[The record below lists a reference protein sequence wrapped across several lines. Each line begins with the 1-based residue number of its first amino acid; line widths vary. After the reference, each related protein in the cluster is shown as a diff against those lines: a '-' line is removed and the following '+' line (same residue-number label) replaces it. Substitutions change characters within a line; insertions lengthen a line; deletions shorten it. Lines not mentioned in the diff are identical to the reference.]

1 MMSCNTRYMLCMGA
15 LLCNLLPSSSALAL
29 KDRPVLKYGTA
40 WKKEETAKFVQ
51 QAIKAGFRHID
62 TACQPRHYREDLVGD
77 GWTAAAKELNLK
89 REDLW
94 LQTKFS
100 GLGAHSED
108 NIPYDKDA
116 PLETRV
122 RQSLALSLQNL
133 QTDYIDSW
141 VMHGPE
147 DNWDDH
153 FEVWRTMEEAVDEGK
168 VRQLGMSNF
177 YRLEDVEWT
186 YNHARIKPKVVQNR
200 FYSDSGHDVEIRTF
214 CEKNDIEYQSF
225 WTLAANRDAYSHPEA
240 LELAKKKG
248 LSPEGLFYA
257 FCMALGISP
266 MNGSTDEVHMKE
278 DIALMNRIRSG
289 EKIFEDS
296 NEMGIIGNA
305 LGTPNW
311 NTILDEEDEL

>member
-1 MMSCNTRYMLCMGA
+1 MGA
-15 LLCNLLPSSSALAL
+15 LMCCFLPSSYALVL

-40 WKKEETAKFVQ
+40 WKT
-51 QAIKAGFRHID
+51 
-62 TACQPRHYREDLVGD
+62 
-77 GWTAAAKELNLK
+77 WTAVAKELNLK

-108 NIPYDKDA
+108 NIPYNKDA

-141 VMHGPE
+141 IMHGPE
-147 DNWDDH
+147 NNWDDH

-168 VRQLGMSNF
+168 
-177 YRLEDVEWT
+177 
-186 YNHARIKPKVVQNR
+186 NR
-200 FYSDSGHDVEIRTF
+200 FYSDSGHDVQVRTF
-214 CEKNDIEYQSF
+214 CEEKDIEYQSF
-225 WTLAANRDAYSHPEA
+225 WTLVANCDAYRHPEA
-240 LELAKKKG
+240 LELTKKKG
-248 LSPEGLFYA
+248 LSPDWSRRGECCYCCCFSLQ
-257 FCMALGISP
+257 ALGISP
-266 MNGSTDEVHMKE
+266 MNGSKE
-278 DIALMNRIRSG
+278 DIALMNRFRSD

-305 LGTPNW
+305 LGTSNW
-311 NTILDEEDEL
+311 NTRR